1 MSLAHGHLGLGQG
14 QKGCSH
20 HPTVR
25 TLCLVVRRK
34 VIQEPTWNLLGKS
47 HPGSWLASPTP
58 TLPLT
63 RPEAVRQVI
72 FLKFNL
78 SLNLSIRKKKK
89 NGGVPIQA
97 SLGAGKGM
105 FSKVSPEDFLAL
117 RALTQRPSRSLPG
130 G

>member
-1 MSLAHGHLGLGQG
+1 MEHKTNSPYNRESGTGKRLGCVPCPRTFRIGTRPKRVLSPPHRAH
-14 QKGCSH
+14 
-20 HPTVR
+20 T
-25 TLCLVVRRK
+25 LVVRRRK

-89 NGGVPIQA
+89 WWSHYPGFSGGGQGNV
-97 SLGAGKGM
+97 L
-105 FSKVSPEDFLAL
+105 
-117 RALTQRPSRSLPG
+117 
-130 G
+130 